1 MAMVK
6 CPECGQDISNL
17 AVTCPHCGYPVK
29 KMNDEKEEY
38 VLTVG
43 APTYSRNMQVIL
55 IFLSFAV
62 CVYGLIVSIKA
73 GSVTN
78 SFSYSAFLLEFVPF
92 LFFGIFTFC
101 FSLLVDYVRDIFDY
115 VVGIRI
121 DKKKNEKK

>member
-43 APTYSRNMQVIL
+43 APTYSRTAQIT
-55 IFLSFAV
+55 
-62 CVYGLIVSIKA
+62 LIVLSIAVWIFGFIISIIVGKA
-73 GSVTN
+73 GRN
-78 SFSYSAFLLEFVPF
+78 FSFSAFIIQFVPF

-101 FSLLVDYVRDIFDY
+101 FSMIVDYIRDIFEY
-115 VVGIRI
+115 VVNIRF
-121 DKKKNEKK
+121 DKKKIEKK

>member
-1 MAMVK
+1 M
-6 CPECGQDISNL
+6 
-17 AVTCPHCGYPVK
+17 
-29 KMNDEKEEY
+29 
-38 VLTVG
+38 
-43 APTYSRNMQVIL
+43 
-55 IFLSFAV
+55 
-62 CVYGLIVSIKA
+62 A

-121 DKKKNEKK
+121 DKKKIEKK